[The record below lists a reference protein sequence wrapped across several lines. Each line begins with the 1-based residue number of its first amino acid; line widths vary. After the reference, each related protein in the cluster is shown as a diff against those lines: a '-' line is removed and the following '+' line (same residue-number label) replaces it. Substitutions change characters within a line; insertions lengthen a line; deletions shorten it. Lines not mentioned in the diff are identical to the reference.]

1 MIDKYRG
8 PGRNLFQSFSSQL
21 TEEVDPNSIASDYF
35 ITIAPYIFP
44 DAEKYHLVNFSE
56 VIQLFLHGVLKQVSI
71 RRCAAMFEQFAFYF
85 PFKDVDKQIHLYLPD
100 RLSESKERYPVLY
113 MFDGHNLFF
122 DEMATYGRSW
132 DLLDFL
138 GTYNKELIVVGIE
151 CSHEDG
157 ERLREYCP
165 YSVDAA
171 HFGQIDGYGDHF
183 MDWLVNDL
191 KPFIDDNY
199 PTIAGRV
206 GTAIAGSS
214 MGGLMAYYGGVV
226 HNETF
231 SKAAALSPAFGF
243 CFDELMAEF
252 AHQQINPDTRIYF
265 SFGDQE
271 VNESRLDQ
279 ASYLEQAILDRGGDT
294 YMHLAAGG
302 DHSEATWAAQNQ
314 LYMDF
319 LWH

>member
-1 MIDKYRG
+1 M
-8 PGRNLFQSFSSQL
+8 
-21 TEEVDPNSIASDYF
+21 
-35 ITIAPYIFP
+35 ITIQP
-44 DAEKYHLVNFSE
+44 
-56 VIQLFLHGVLKQVSI
+56 
-71 RRCAAMFEQFAFYF
+71 
-85 PFKDVDKQIHLYLPD
+85 
-100 RLSESKERYPVLY
+100 
-113 MFDGHNLFF
+113 
-122 DEMATYGRSW
+122 
-132 DLLDFL
+132 
-138 GTYNKELIVVGIE
+138 
-151 CSHEDG
+151 
-157 ERLREYCP
+157 LR
-165 YSVDAA
+165 
-171 HFGQIDGYGDHF
+171 G
-183 MDWLVNDL
+183 
-191 KPFIDDNY
+191 
-199 PTIAGRV
+199 V

-243 CFDELMAEF
+243 CFDELVAEL
-252 AHQQINPDTRIYF
+252 ARQSIDQDTRLYL

-294 YMHLAAGG
+294 YMHLEAGG

>member
-1 MIDKYRG
+1 
-8 PGRNLFQSFSSQL
+8 
-21 TEEVDPNSIASDYF
+21 
-35 ITIAPYIFP
+35 
-44 DAEKYHLVNFSE
+44 
-56 VIQLFLHGVLKQVSI
+56 
-71 RRCAAMFEQFAFYF
+71 
-85 PFKDVDKQIHLYLPD
+85 
-100 RLSESKERYPVLY
+100 
-113 MFDGHNLFF
+113 
-122 DEMATYGRSW
+122 
-132 DLLDFL
+132 
-138 GTYNKELIVVGIE
+138 LIVVGIE

-165 YSVDAA
+165 YSVDTA

-183 MDWLVNDL
+183 MDWLVNEL

-214 MGGLMAYYGGVV
+214 MGGLMAYYAAVV
-226 HNETF
+226 YNQIF

-243 CFDELMAEF
+243 CFDELVAEL
-252 AHQQINPDTRIYF
+252 ARQSIDQDTRLYL

-271 VNESRLDQ
+271 VNEGRLDQ
-279 ASYLEQAILDRGGDT
+279 ASYLEQAFLDRGGET

-302 DHSEATWAAQNQ
+302 DHSEATWAAQNH